1 MSLLAIDPG
10 THTMGV
16 ALFNGERLETC
27 FRLLAPKAM
36 IEVRIAELIAA
47 LDGMLRAHA
56 KDHITEVACEKAT
69 ALEGR
74 APAPELQAFIRRLRQ
89 WTRALRPLASWSVYN
104 PNTIVASVR
113 PRGMKGHTHKEILR
127 SGVTM
132 LYGRQYAEVDQNV
145 IDAIAIGHCHLG
157 HKAADALGI
166 TKREE

>member
-10 THTMGV
+10 THTMGI

-36 IEVRIAELIAA
+36 IEVRIAELLAS

-56 KDHITEVACEKAT
+56 SNHITEVACEKAT

-74 APAPELQAFIRRLRQ
+74 APAPELQAFIRRLCQ
-89 WTRALRPLASWSVYN
+89 WTRALRPSASWSVYN
-104 PNTIVASVR
+104 PNTVVASVR
-113 PRGMKGHTHKEILR
+113 PRGMKGHAHKEILR

-132 LYGRQYAEVDQNV
+132 LYGRQYADADQNV
-145 IDAIAIGHCHLG
+145 IDAIAIGHCHLAKLG
-157 HKAADALGI
+157 EEQLVAD
-166 TKREE
+166 RN

>member
-10 THTMGV
+10 THTMGI

-145 IDAIAIGHCHLG
+145 IDAIAIGHCHLAKQG
-157 HKAADALGI
+157 
-166 TKREE
+166 EEQLVNNNN